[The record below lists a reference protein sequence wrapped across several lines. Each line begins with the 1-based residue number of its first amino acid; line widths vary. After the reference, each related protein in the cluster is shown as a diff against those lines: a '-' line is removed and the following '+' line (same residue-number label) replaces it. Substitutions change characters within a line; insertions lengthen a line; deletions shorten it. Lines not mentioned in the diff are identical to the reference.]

1 MEGYTGNND
10 FVRAQDVNE
19 VLTLIRETIDE
30 MEDKGPAAA
39 SLTFLEN
46 TRLAKQHLSDLQF

>member
-39 SLTFLEN
+39 SLIFLEN